1 MLGQKN
7 LPPLPA
13 DFGESVVDPN
23 IPPPS
28 TGKTESKAKDMASQL
43 PVVPK
48 ELSIRVARIRP
59 LFEMPKWK
67 RQGDLVQ
74 KTRQR
79 TAVSFEPPAVP
90 VRSLPVPLK

>member
-48 ELSIRVARIRP
+48 SPSNHFAIFLRACKGEEKCRSSFDIADPLSQV
-59 LFEMPKWK
+59 
-67 RQGDLVQ
+67 LVLGV
-74 KTRQR
+74 TAQR
-79 TAVSFEPPAVP
+79 LNRNRF
-90 VRSLPVPLK
+90 